1 MAAFRE
7 MVMVTVAVAIFA
19 AMLISYLLADFV
31 ATHGDCGK
39 PCRSCPHWDRCLSRR
54 VCRVEPSQDPEL
66 CILRWS

>member
-1 MAAFRE
+1 MATFGE
-7 MVMVTVAVAIFA
+7 ILMVTVSVAISA
-19 AMLISYLLADFV
+19 AIFVLYMLADFV
-31 ATHGDCGK
+31 VTHGDCGK